1 MILLLYGSISSSN
14 KILLSKM
21 LKISRSKTYELVC
34 SSECPFLE
42 LKIGR
47 RICILE
53 NSFLKWYNSLAED
66 GSTEDVKSEE

>member
-1 MILLLYGSISSSN
+1 MEEHNIPKFY
-14 KILLSKM
+14 KVEEVSKM
-21 LKISRSKTYELVC
+21 LGLSRSKTYELVC
-34 SSECPFLE
+34 SSECPFLV

-47 RICILE
+47 RICIPE